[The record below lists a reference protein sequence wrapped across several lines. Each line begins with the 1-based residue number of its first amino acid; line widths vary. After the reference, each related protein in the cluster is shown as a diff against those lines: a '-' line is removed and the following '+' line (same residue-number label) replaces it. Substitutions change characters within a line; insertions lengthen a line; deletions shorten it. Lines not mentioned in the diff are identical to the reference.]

1 MSLWIFAGIGC
12 VGVGG
17 GICIYFFSKKYTTL
31 RMLDLDSSRTVREK
45 KLRDRI
51 MEDRMQRAV
60 VYHAGKGARLVLV
73 PWRVLQRMFRKFAGK
88 FIALERSYHR
98 EHTRKEHISPEN
110 LQSLLADAE
119 RALREERFQ
128 VAEERLVELI
138 SAESKFAPAY
148 EVLSRV
154 YAAKRE
160 WKEAIESLVYY
171 VKLEP
176 QDADRRFLLG
186 TMHEREGSKGDALA
200 EYQHALDI
208 SPRNPKYLDA
218 AITLAC
224 ELKRFDEAQAMLGV
238 LEEVNPENTKI
249 ETFKIMLPGSSSP
262 SQILTVDTPQKKKKR
277 TPSSL

>member
-1 MSLWIFAGIGC
+1 MSFWIITGIC
-12 VGVGG
+12 FVVIGG
-17 GICIYFFSKKYTTL
+17 GVALFFFVKKYQTL
-31 RMLDLDSSRTVREK
+31 RVLDLDSSRSLREK

-60 VYHAGKGARLVLV
+60 LGYAGKIAHVMV
-73 PWRVLQRMFRKFAGK
+73 IPWRVLQHMFQRLAGK
-88 FIALERSYHR
+88 FIALERRYHR
-98 EHTRKEHISPEN
+98 EHTAKEHISPEN

-148 EVLSRV
+148 EALSRV

-176 QDADRRFLLG
+176 TDGDRRLLLG
-186 TMHEREGSKGDALA
+186 AMHEREGNRDAAFA
-200 EYQHALDI
+200 EYMHALDI

-224 ELKRFDEAQAMLGV
+224 ELKRFNEAQIMLEA
-238 LEEVNPENTKI
+238 LKEANPDNTKK
-249 ETFKIMLPGSSSP
+249 EVFADMLAHSIPEQESDTEQSSP
-262 SQILTVDTPQKKKKR
+262 KKKKR
-277 TPSSL
+277 TPLS